1 MKKNLF
7 IFYNLAIT
15 SLITLVSILNAHSL
29 FETIAAFI
37 YLPLVFYFM
46 KELIHRT
53 RPLIRPVASANTKT
67 DTVKNNQPAGQS
79 SPFPITKEQLRDNSA
94 TAPIPERG
102 RVIDNDRRIF
112 LKLIGS
118 AGISV
123 FMLAL
128 FTKKAQAAF
137 FGSVPGPGVIAI
149 KDTAGNKI
157 DPAKHHPTAGF
168 KIAQL
173 DDTSSATYAYYG
185 FVDKTGA
192 WYLQREQLTGA
203 NAGQYLY
210 STGASGF
217 STAWTNRV
225 SPTPTYDTFD
235 NTF

>member
-1 MKKNLF
+1 MKKTLF
-7 IFYNLAIT
+7 ISYCLAIT
-15 SLITLVSILNAHSL
+15 IVFTLVSIVSARSL
-29 FETIAAFI
+29 FESIAAIF
-37 YLPLVFYFM
+37 YLPLVFYFL
-46 KELIHRT
+46 KELLRRRT
-53 RPLIRPVASANTKT
+53 HFFSHPVAVTETKA
-67 DTVKNNQPAGQS
+67 V
-79 SPFPITKEQLRDNSA
+79 PFPITKKQLQA
-94 TAPIPERG
+94 AVTTAPVPERG
-102 RVIDNDRRIF
+102 RVMDADRRVF

-137 FGSVPGPGVIAI
+137 FGSVPGPGVVAL

-157 DPAKHHPTAGF
+157 DPALHHPTAGY

-185 FVDKTGA
+185 FVNKTGA

-203 NAGQYLY
+203 DAGQYLY
-210 STGASGF
+210 SSGSSAF
-217 STAWTNRV
+217 STAWTNRA
-225 SPTPTYDTFD
+225 SPTPAYATFD

>member
-7 IFYNLAIT
+7 ISYNLAIT
-15 SLITLVSILNAHSL
+15 IVFTLVAVVNAHTF
-29 FETIAAFI
+29 FETVAAFF
-37 YLPLVFYFM
+37 YLPLALYFS
-46 KELIHRT
+46 KELVRRT
-53 RPLIRPVASANTKT
+53 KLFGLTTAGKKETAKTEKKKPAVAT
-67 DTVKNNQPAGQS
+67 
-79 SPFPITKEQLRDNSA
+79 SPFPITRAQLENTTLTETS
-94 TAPIPERG
+94 TPERG
-102 RVIDNDRRIF
+102 RVVDTDRRVF

-118 AGISV
+118 AGISL

-137 FGSVPGPGVIAI
+137 FGSVPGPGTVAL

-168 KIAQL
+168 KISRI

-203 NAGQYLY
+203 DTGQYLY
-210 STGASGF
+210 STGTSDF

-225 SPTPTYDTFD
+225 SPTPAYATFD
-235 NTF
+235 SVF